1 MKYEEKKSLRVALGQ
16 ANHIPWHHPVRFDLL
31 GCGEVTFAYGVVSEN
46 VVATAQ
52 APRTGRQAGCVVCGV
67 GRWCVLG
74 WCGFCFYRRPDPT
87 LGTGGQTKAA
97 PRHCSA
103 HLAKGIAHPV
113 AWAWTLAS
121 QCCSAQLVP
130 CMHAR
135 SLACASRAAA
145 AAAAATVLRIPFY
158 KWCARTGACAFS
170 RVKSGTAVLLH
181 TVTISPSGG
190 LAS

>member
-1 MKYEEKKSLRVALGQ
+1 LHMEWFRRMWWPQPKPQGQ
-16 ANHIPWHHPVRFDLL
+16 AGRR
-31 GCGEVTFAYGVVSEN
+31 VVL
-46 VVATAQ
+46 
-52 APRTGRQAGCVVCGV
+52 CV
-67 GRWCVLG
+67 G
-74 WCGFCFYRRPDPT
+74 WDDGACGFCFYRRPDPT

-121 QCCSAQLVP
+121 QLSSAQLVP

-135 SLACASRAAA
+135 SLACASRA